1 MSPAAAKGSTSSAHD
16 AAASS
21 SPSSPTPVRPPPWI
35 SADYPDVTPA
45 SRNTASGNPRVKTS
59 PNVPSYSSDFA
70 AEAGRYL
77 QYATQPQLSERDSI
91 FATHYTGDDS
101 VASASKRS
109 LGLEGAELRRDQK
122 EGTSIDQPGMALS
135 LPQRS
140 FVMPASKLS
149 MDVSPSGI
157 SLTKGDF
164 PKSPVKRP
172 SSRSNLPLQYQRRS
186 LYDLADLGGMAIPK
200 DQEEEKEA
208 RTPDK
213 TATPVQSAPTTP
225 NTSTPKQLQFVADA
239 DGSAERQQYRS
250 WRTGKAKLEGLTI
263 AQSQRRQ
270 SRAEVGVDKVIDAQL
285 PQPEPPV
292 NVRSRKASHYLG
304 LFKENDATS
313 RRGHDK
319 PNPSRIV
326 EDDEMRR
333 NRDVSRGSDAISKRS
348 VKNDIEAT
356 EDGNQVTVSK
366 DRMSQQLP
374 LGLLEEIR
382 NHHHIAPGQTRK
394 IPYAK
399 VAPSRDVD
407 RVRSLDRV
415 LKEADDEESD
425 REHIS
430 SATYFP
436 HQGVVLGDSPT
447 DEPEAQKRPRTE
459 AGPPRNSEQKKGGED
474 VQIALRR
481 DDTSDCLHG
490 DLSLTREPS
499 AHDLETQGK
508 HAQAQERLASDSE
521 YESGYST
528 AEYDSQVSDEEE
540 LTPTATPTSKSTL
553 AQQKRI
559 HQRRQSQPQPPAPVG
574 AVELK
579 PYRHQVGG
587 HTTVYRFSRR
597 AVCKQLNSKENMFY
611 ETVERHHPELL
622 GFMPRSVIP
631 CTEHRS
637 KSTMPSESTAQH

>member
-1 MSPAAAKGSTSSAHD
+1 
-16 AAASS
+16 
-21 SPSSPTPVRPPPWI
+21 
-35 SADYPDVTPA
+35 
-45 SRNTASGNPRVKTS
+45 
-59 PNVPSYSSDFA
+59 
-70 AEAGRYL
+70 
-77 QYATQPQLSERDSI
+77 
-91 FATHYTGDDS
+91 
-101 VASASKRS
+101 
-109 LGLEGAELRRDQK
+109 
-122 EGTSIDQPGMALS
+122 MAVS

-140 FVMPASKLS
+140 FIQPASRLNK
-149 MDVSPSGI
+149 DVSPSEM
-157 SLTKGDF
+157 SFTKEDF

-186 LYDLADLGGMAIPK
+186 LYDLADLGGMAIPQEQHQEK
-200 DQEEEKEA
+200 DTRLPNE
-208 RTPDK
+208 T
-213 TATPVQSAPTTP
+213 TTPVPSAPNTP
-225 NTSTPKQLQFVADA
+225 NISTPKQVQFMEDI

-270 SRAEVGVDKVIDAQL
+270 SRAEIGVDKVIDAQL

-304 LFKENDATS
+304 LFKENDAAS
-313 RRGHDK
+313 RRQSDK
-319 PNPSRIV
+319 PKPHRIA
-326 EDDEMRR
+326 EDDQEPQD
-333 NRDVSRGSDAISKRS
+333 RDGSAESLKVSRPS
-348 VKNDIEAT
+348 VEKDVEAV
-356 EDGNQVTVSK
+356 EDGNRVTVSAK
-366 DRMSQQLP
+366 RMSQQLP

-382 NHHHIAPGQTRK
+382 NHHHLAPGQARK

-399 VAPSRDVD
+399 AAPSRDVD
-407 RVRSLDRV
+407 RVRSLDRD
-415 LKEADDEESD
+415 LKEAEDEESD

-447 DEPEAQKRPRTE
+447 DEPDAPKRPKTE
-459 AGPPRNSEQKKGGED
+459 AGPVKKPEQKKGGED

-508 HAQAQERLASDSE
+508 HAQARERLLSDSE

-528 AEYDSQVSDEEE
+528 GEYDSQVSDEEE
-540 LTPTATPTSKSTL
+540 LTPTATPTSKSHL
-553 AQQKRI
+553 AQQKRS
-559 HQRRQSQPQPPAPVG
+559 QERRHSHPQPPAPVG

-622 GFMPRSVIP
+622 GFMPR
-631 CTEHRS
+631 
-637 KSTMPSESTAQH
+637 

>member
-1 MSPAAAKGSTSSAHD
+1 MT
-16 AAASS
+16 
-21 SPSSPTPVRPPPWI
+21 PS
-35 SADYPDVTPA
+35 
-45 SRNTASGNPRVKTS
+45 SRNTASASRRVKTS
-59 PNVPSYSSDFA
+59 PNVSSYSSDFA
-70 AEAGRYL
+70 AEASRYL
-77 QYATQPQLSERDSI
+77 QDATQPQLSERDSI

-101 VASASKRS
+101 VASAPRPSSRP
-109 LGLEGAELRRDQK
+109 
-122 EGTSIDQPGMALS
+122 EGTTKGRQEEEGTIAEEPDMAVS

-140 FVMPASKLS
+140 FIQPASRLNK
-149 MDVSPSGI
+149 DVSPSEM
-157 SLTKGDF
+157 SFTKEDF

-186 LYDLADLGGMAIPK
+186 LYDLADLGGMAIPQEQHQEK
-200 DQEEEKEA
+200 DTRLPNE
-208 RTPDK
+208 T
-213 TATPVQSAPTTP
+213 TTPVPSAPNTP
-225 NTSTPKQLQFVADA
+225 NISTPKQVQFMEDI

-270 SRAEVGVDKVIDAQL
+270 SRAEIGVDKVIDAQL

-304 LFKENDATS
+304 LFKENDAAS
-313 RRGHDK
+313 RRQSDK
-319 PNPSRIV
+319 PKPHRIA
-326 EDDEMRR
+326 EDDQEPQD
-333 NRDVSRGSDAISKRS
+333 RDGSAESLKVSRPS
-348 VKNDIEAT
+348 VEKDVEAV
-356 EDGNQVTVSK
+356 EDGNRVTVSAK
-366 DRMSQQLP
+366 RMSQQLP

-382 NHHHIAPGQTRK
+382 NHHHLAPGQARK

-399 VAPSRDVD
+399 AAPSRDVD
-407 RVRSLDRV
+407 RVRSLDRD
-415 LKEADDEESD
+415 LKEAEDEESD

-447 DEPEAQKRPRTE
+447 DEPDAPKRPKTE
-459 AGPPRNSEQKKGGED
+459 AGPVKKPEQKKGGED

-508 HAQAQERLASDSE
+508 HAQARERLLSDSE

-528 AEYDSQVSDEEE
+528 GEYDSQVSDEEE
-540 LTPTATPTSKSTL
+540 LTPTATPTSKSHL
-553 AQQKRI
+553 AQQKRS
-559 HQRRQSQPQPPAPVG
+559 QERRHSHPQPPAPVG

-622 GFMPRSVIP
+622 GFMPR
-631 CTEHRS
+631 
-637 KSTMPSESTAQH
+637 

>member
-1 MSPAAAKGSTSSAHD
+1 MSPAAAKWSTSSAHD
-16 AAASS
+16 AAAST
-21 SPSSPTPVRPPPWI
+21 SPSSPTPVRPSPWI
-35 SADYPDVTPA
+35 GADQDVTPS
-45 SRNTASGNPRVKTS
+45 SRNTASANRRVKTS
-59 PNVPSYSSDFA
+59 PSVPSYSSDFA
-70 AEAGRYL
+70 ADASRYL
-77 QYATQPQLSERDSI
+77 QDATQPQLSERDSI

-101 VASASKRS
+101 VAAASKRS
-109 LGLEGAELRRDQK
+109 SGLEGAGERQGQEEGTRRDQP
-122 EGTSIDQPGMALS
+122 DMAVS

-140 FVMPASKLS
+140 FMMPASKLNK
-149 MDVSPSGI
+149 DVSPSRI
-157 SLTKGDF
+157 TFTKEDF

-186 LYDLADLGGMAIPK
+186 LYDLADLGGMAI
-200 DQEEEKEA
+200 QEQQQERETG
-208 RTPDK
+208 TPNE
-213 TATPVQSAPTTP
+213 TNETTTPVTSAPTTP
-225 NTSTPKQLQFVADA
+225 SLSTPKQLQFAEDI

-270 SRAEVGVDKVIDAQL
+270 SRAEIGVDKVIDAQL

-304 LFKENDATS
+304 LFKENDAAS
-313 RRGHDK
+313 RRQPEKSK
-319 PNPSRIV
+319 PKPHRIA
-326 EDDEMRR
+326 DDDQVPQD
-333 NRDVSRGSDAISKRS
+333 RDGSDDSGKSSRVS
-348 VKNDIEAT
+348 IEKDVEAV
-356 EDGNQVTVSK
+356 EDGNRVTVSS
-366 DRMSQQLP
+366 DQMSQQLP

-382 NHHHIAPGQTRK
+382 NHHHLAPGQARR
-394 IPYAK
+394 IPFTKA
-399 VAPSRDVD
+399 APSRDVD

-447 DEPEAQKRPRTE
+447 DGPEAPKRPGTE
-459 AGPPRNSEQKKGGED
+459 AGQPRKPEQKKGGED

-508 HAQAQERLASDSE
+508 HAQAQERLLSDSE

-528 AEYDSQVSDEEE
+528 GEYDSQVSDEEE
-540 LTPTATPTSKSTL
+540 LTPTATPVSKSTF
-553 AQQKRI
+553 AEQKRT
-559 HQRRQSQPQPPAPVG
+559 HARKTSQPQPPAPVG

-622 GFMPRSVIP
+622 GFMPR
-631 CTEHRS
+631 
-637 KSTMPSESTAQH
+637 